1 MCRVGKL
8 AVKCAALISV
18 KFNYDSTWRDVTPV
32 QEVSKELEEEVFA
45 NRQRFEHMSRSHDQ
59 QLKEL
64 QQVLPPL
71 LLSSIL

>member
-1 MCRVGKL
+1 MW
-8 AVKCAALISV
+8 S
-18 KFNYDSTWRDVTPV
+18 DVMRV

-45 NRQRFEHMSRSHDQ
+45 NRQRLEHMSRSHDQ

-71 LLSSIL
+71 CFSFLFSFADALAQTASQREAELLQR

>member
-1 MCRVGKL
+1 MW
-8 AVKCAALISV
+8 S
-18 KFNYDSTWRDVTPV
+18 DVTLV

-45 NRQRFEHMSRSHDQ
+45 NRQRLEHMSRSHDQ

-71 LLSSIL
+71 WFSFLLSFADAPVQTASQREAELLQR

>member
-1 MCRVGKL
+1 MTR
-8 AVKCAALISV
+8 
-18 KFNYDSTWRDVTPV
+18 V

-64 QQVLPPL
+64 QQVLPRCCSPPSSL
-71 LLSSIL
+71 LLTR